1 VHVYPV
7 PTSGVVQIKYQLKQ
21 PSDFRI
27 VNESGSLILQGQNFH
42 RQKIDLSTYPSGIY
56 YFVFENKEESF
67 VKKVLIEQ
75 QPKQPKTNRINI
87 CFRSTMITLISG
99 TNREKSLTLKFAN
112 IYRQMLLE
120 SGATVELLSLDEI
133 PAEILLT
140 DIYEKQQKPEAVE
153 LLQEK
158 YFLPAEK
165 FVFIFPEYNGSI
177 PGVLKLL
184 IDSMDPKRSFQD
196 KKASLIGI
204 ASGRAGNLR
213 GLDHLA
219 AILHHMKVTVMPYLL
234 PVSRVQGEFG
244 PEGGFSEAT
253 EKLVRDHV
261 RRTIEM

>member
-1 VHVYPV
+1 MPC
-7 PTSGVVQIKYQLKQ
+7 
-21 PSDFRI
+21 D
-27 VNESGSLILQGQNFH
+27 
-42 RQKIDLSTYPSGIY
+42 ID
-56 YFVFENKEESF
+56 FVFSI
-67 VKKVLIEQ
+67 LIFHSRCTQDLPSE
-75 QPKQPKTNRINI
+75 
-87 CFRSTMITLISG
+87 
-99 TNREKSLTLKFAN
+99 LKFAN